1 MIELSKRMQAVADM
15 VTPGLSV
22 ADIGCDHG
30 FVSIYLMQQN
40 IATRVIAM
48 DVNEGPL
55 KIAKSH
61 IEEYGL
67 SEYIETRLSDGL
79 SAISPMEAE
88 AMVCAGMGGRLM
100 IRILTDEIEKARGMK
115 EFILQPQSEL
125 GYVRRSL
132 LELGFQ
138 IVDENMLCEE
148 GKYYVIMKVLPGNEA
163 EYTQYVKDDISLEFG
178 AALLQKKHP
187 VLKEYLNKLQSQY
200 SIILNQIPSDNE
212 KSVHDRQN
220 MEHKLNQVKKALEL
234 LI

>member
-1 MIELSKRMQAVADM
+1 MNLSKRLTAVASL
-15 VTPGLSV
+15 VTQGNTV
-22 ADIGCDHG
+22 ADIGTDHG
-30 FVSIYLMQQN
+30 YIPIYLTKNGITDM
-40 IATRVIAM
+40 AFAM

-79 SAISPMEAE
+79 HAINPMEAE
-88 AMVCAGMGGRLM
+88 SMICAGMGGRLM

-115 EFILQPQSEL
+115 EIILQPQSEL

-138 IVDENMLCEE
+138 IVDENMVCEE

-163 EYTQYVKDDISLEFG
+163 EYTQYAKDDISLEFG
-178 AALLQKKHP
+178 TVLLQKKHP
-187 VLKEYLNKLQSQY
+187 VLKEYLNKMESQY
-200 SIILNQIPSDNE
+200 SIILSQIPSDNE
-212 KSVHDRQN
+212 KSVQDRQN

>member
-22 ADIGCDHG
+22 TDIGCDHG

-40 IATRVIAM
+40 IATGVIAM

-79 SAISPMEAE
+79 SAINPMEAE
-88 AMVCAGMGGRLM
+88 SMVCAGMGGRLM

-115 EFILQPQSEL
+115 EIILQPQSEL

-138 IVDENMLCEE
+138 IVDENMVCEE

-163 EYTQYVKDDISLEFG
+163 EYTQYAKDDISLEFG
-178 AALLQKKHP
+178 TVLLQKKHP
-187 VLKEYLNKLQSQY
+187 VLKEYLNKMESQY
-200 SIILNQIPSDNE
+200 SIILSQIPSDNE
-212 KSVHDRQN
+212 KSVQDRQN
-220 MEHKLNQVKKALEL
+220 MEHKLSQVKKALEL
-234 LI
+234 LE